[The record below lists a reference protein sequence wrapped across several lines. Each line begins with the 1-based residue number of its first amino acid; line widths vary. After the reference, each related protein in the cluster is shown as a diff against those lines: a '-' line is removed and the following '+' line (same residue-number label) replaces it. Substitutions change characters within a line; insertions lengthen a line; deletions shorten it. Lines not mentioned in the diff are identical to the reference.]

1 MIVSSFQTPQV
12 SHPFHFTYQLKS
24 LLQPT
29 HSVFP
34 SSISPLSDTQAKVQT
49 HPKMNNSP
57 SQTPQVSHPFHFM
70 SHETPLIHSSNPQI
84 PSLHSPPLH
93 SPNSHPISYDLHY
106 ANTTPSIFLSRDK
119 HMCEGQGQEY
129 PFRSIHQAKSQF
141 LVGQSQLEHV
151 QSLGND
157 KSSANDRPDS
167 AI

>member
-1 MIVSSFQTPQV
+1 MSPQSSHPFHIMGDFKSLFQPTLTVLSHSISPLSDTQALSQSHLKMIVSSFQTPQV
-12 SHPFHFTYQLKS
+12 SHPFHL
-24 LLQPT
+24 
-29 HSVFP
+29 
-34 SSISPLSDTQAKVQT
+34 
-49 HPKMNNSP
+49 
-57 SQTPQVSHPFHFM
+57 M

-84 PSLHSPPLH
+84 PSLHPPPLH
-93 SPNSHPISYDLHY
+93 SPTSHPIRSTLHY

-119 HMCEGQGQEY
+119 HLCEGQGQEY

-141 LVGQSQLEHV
+141 LVGQSQLEDV